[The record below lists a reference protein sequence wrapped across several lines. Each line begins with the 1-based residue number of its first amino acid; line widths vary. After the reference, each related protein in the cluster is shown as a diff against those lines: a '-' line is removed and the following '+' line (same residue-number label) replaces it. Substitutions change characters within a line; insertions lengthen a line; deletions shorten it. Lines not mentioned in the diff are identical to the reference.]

1 MKKIKLLILTLSVLS
16 LYRCDDL
23 SDLNVDPNTAV
34 AVAPSTLL
42 TTAQF
47 NYYSRVSGVNM
58 NADWGQLMVQYW
70 AQNEYTE
77 EQRYNVNV
85 THFNASW
92 RVFYADVL
100 KELYSAKEL
109 VENELISDD
118 IKTNKKNILDV
129 MIAQTFITLT
139 DSYGDVPYTEAI
151 SDISLPAYDKQ
162 EIIYKGILEMLKNA
176 SDTYVSSANS
186 FSSGDVIYGGNIEN
200 WKKLTNSLMLKYAMR
215 LSDIDPSTAEKYAK
229 AAENNL
235 ISNNAENALFTFD
248 SNEDRANPLFRNL
261 SPLIDNRD
269 DYCVSEY
276 LVTTLESM
284 GDPRLDE
291 YAKPASG
298 GTIVGMPY
306 GLNDNDATNLKSTTS
321 RPNDQVREATT
332 PHVVMSYSE
341 VEFLLAEAYQRNFL
355 TGNAQD
361 AYNKGIEASMNQWG
375 ITDGATIS
383 SYIANNPYDASN
395 WKMSLGTQKWVA
407 LYMNGLEAW
416 NEWRRLDYPQLT
428 VPTEAVISS
437 IPVKLPY
444 PLSETQNNSN
454 QLNQVTTTPGNLT
467 NKVWWDVN

>member
-23 SDLNVDPNTAV
+23 SELNVDPNTAV

-42 TTAQF
+42 TTSQF

-77 EQRYNVNV
+77 ESRYNVNV
-85 THFNASW
+85 THYNVSW

-100 KELYSAKEL
+100 KELFSAKEL
-109 VENELISDD
+109 VDGELISND

-151 SDISLPAYDKQ
+151 SDIPLPVYDSQ
-162 EIIYKGILEMLKNA
+162 ETIYKSVLQTLKNA
-176 SDTYVSSANS
+176 SDTFVSSADS
-186 FSSGDVIYGGNIEN
+186 FKSGDVIYGGNVDS
-200 WKKLTNSLMLKYAMR
+200 WKKFTNSLMLRYAMR
-215 LSDIDPSTAEKYAK
+215 LSDIDPATAEQYAK
-229 AAENNL
+229 AAESNL
-235 ISNNAENALFTFD
+235 ISNNGENALFTFD
-248 SNEDRANPLFRNL
+248 SNQDRANPLFRNL

-276 LVTTLESM
+276 LVSTLENM
-284 GDPRLDE
+284 GDPRLEE

-298 GTIVGMPY
+298 GTILGMPY
-306 GLNDNDATNLKSTTS
+306 GLNDNDATVLKPTTS

-332 PHVVMSYSE
+332 PHLIISYSE
-341 VEFLLAEAYQRNFL
+341 VEFLLAEAYQRGFL
-355 TGNAQD
+355 TGNAGD
-361 AYNKGIEASMNQWG
+361 AYNRGIEASMNQWG
-375 ITDGATIS
+375 ITDATTIS
-383 SYIANNPYDASN
+383 DYIANNPYNASN
-395 WKMSLGTQKWVA
+395 WKMSLGTQKWVG

-416 NEWRRLDYPQLT
+416 SEWRRLDFPQLT
-428 VPTEAVISS
+428 VPTAAVINS

-454 QLNQVTTTPGNLT
+454 QLSKVTSTPGNLT